1 MASAFLNFAASSAFT
16 TARNTS
22 YDVKG
27 LVLLNA
33 GSQFCYAY
41 NTVAELAGSKF
52 WKACG
57 PGGSS
62 AGSSVGG
69 CCPANLTE
77 DYCKSVSAE
86 CSHINLSIHMARM
99 LRQRVL
105 LFIDDTF
112 QTGATLTSILTI
124 RRHCLCNRSLTTMPT
139 LMRLASTTR
148 YSLVQMPLSCMLADY
163 RWLVRMRHYANA
175 MCGVP
180 YC

>member
-1 MASAFLNFAASSAFT
+1 MASAFLNFAARSAFK

-22 YDVKG
+22 YHIRG

-57 PGGSS
+57 RGGAS

-77 DYCKSVSAE
+77 DYCKSASAK
-86 CSHINLSIHMARM
+86 CSHINLMIHIARM

-105 LFIDDTF
+105 LLIDDTLL
-112 QTGATLTSILTI
+112 ADW
-124 RRHCLCNRSLTTMPT
+124 RNPHEYPHHPPT
-139 LMRLASTTR
+139 L
-148 YSLVQMPLSCMLADY
+148 LVQSLADY
-163 RWLVRMRHYANA
+163 NADIDAARFYHQVLPSTDALIIARGLPWLVRMRHYANA